1 MKKSKN
7 NKGFTLIELI
17 VVVAII
23 AILAAIAVPAYNSI
37 REEAVNTANLANA
50 RMIVSALSAHNAL
63 AETNDG
69 TPFTAIPASLTD
81 LNDNSDIDVNS
92 LSAQDYLDA
101 ITQVVYDADDGFYV
115 LDQNSG
121 S

>member
-37 REEAVNTANLANA
+37 RQEAIDTADLANA
-50 RMIVSALSAHNAL
+50 RMLVSALSAHNAL
-63 AETNDG
+63 AEANDLP
-69 TPFTAIPASLTD
+69 TIDALPATLAAFNTA
-81 LNDNSDIDVNS
+81 SDIDVNS
-92 LSAQDYLDA
+92 LSEADYTDA
-101 ITQVVYDADDGFYV
+101 SAYIAFTAENGFYV
-115 LDQNSG
+115 VEPAS
-121 S
+121 